1 MKEGEIMKKEFPE
14 WVKTLY
20 RGVRAG
26 VAAGISAVIAL
37 KLVVNEDIF
46 SKQTLFVVATAFGS
60 AFLVAF
66 GKWFRAWLDEKFG
79 FDEKSLPAKLM
90 PF

>member
-1 MKEGEIMKKEFPE
+1 MKKEFPE
-14 WVKTLY
+14 WAKTLY

-26 VAAGISAVIAL
+26 VAAGISSVIAL
-37 KLVVNEDIF
+37 KLVVNQDLFTKE
-46 SKQTLFVVATAFGS
+46 TLIVVLIAFGS
-60 AFLVAF
+60 GFIVAF